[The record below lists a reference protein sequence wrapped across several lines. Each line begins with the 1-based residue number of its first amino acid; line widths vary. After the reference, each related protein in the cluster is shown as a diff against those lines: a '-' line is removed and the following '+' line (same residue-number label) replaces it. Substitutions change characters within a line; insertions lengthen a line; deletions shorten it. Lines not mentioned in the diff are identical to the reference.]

1 MHLFKVQRLGQMPE
15 QSSIVIGITIVVP
28 VLILLVS
35 IRGVDTQAGNIIFIL
50 WKFWDQNKYG
60 SNLG

>member
-28 VLILLVS
+28 VLILLVN

-50 WKFWDQNKYG
+50 WKLENS
-60 SNLG
+60 SNL